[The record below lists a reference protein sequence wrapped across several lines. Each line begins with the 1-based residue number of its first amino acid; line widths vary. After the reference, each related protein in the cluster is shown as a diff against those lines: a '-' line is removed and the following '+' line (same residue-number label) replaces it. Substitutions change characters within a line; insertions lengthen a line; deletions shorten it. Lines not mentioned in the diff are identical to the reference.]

1 MVHNIKEETETYSE
15 HSHKFKMEHFAKIVG
30 GILPLTI
37 FPKSSTLGVWESSE
51 YASTKCIKWQWNIP
65 EFDSCL
71 GFLFSRSV
79 ASVDSLV
86 KLLKICLQKK
96 YFVAIF

>member
-1 MVHNIKEETETYSE
+1 
-15 HSHKFKMEHFAKIVG
+15 MEHFAKIVG

-96 YFVAIF
+96 YFVAIS